1 MLKFF
6 VIIFVFINLI
16 SLSFSE
22 VINKIDIKG
31 NLRLDDNTIF
41 SYINLNENS
50 QILKSDL
57 NTLFKDLFATEMFSE
72 IKFEIESS
80 KLIII
85 VTENPIINRIAL
97 EGNKR
102 LEDEDILPE
111 ISVKTRDV
119 FTAGYFNTTSAINAI
134 QFKINTGN
142 IDAGDICLY
151 GIL

>member
-1 MLKFF
+1 MAINYSSKEDMGYLYIALK
-6 VIIFVFINLI
+6 
-16 SLSFSE
+16 E
-22 VINKIDIKG
+22 CCG
-31 NLRLDDNTIF
+31 LDDNTIF

-119 FTAGYFNTTSAINAI
+119 
-134 QFKINTGN
+134 
-142 IDAGDICLY
+142 
-151 GIL
+151 